1 MHNMSSPGACPGICN
16 SGWRRAEAARLND
29 GTLHE
34 HTPRAGDPVW
44 CQPCARHL
52 HTELGALPHLA
63 ARLLLEIENATSNGS
78 EHVSGSRE
86 RPIHS
91 REKYSFAI
99 DDIDGVLDDW
109 ATAVWEERHL
119 TAQRPARQGPRISAS
134 TTVLITHFDWL
145 IAEHP
150 NPEASELFGLEI
162 RRVHARASRLTHIS
176 DVRPERCDGVAC
188 PKCDLMMLEHDLDWQ
203 GRATGRIACRNCEAL
218 LSMAEYERW
227 TKMLSAPLR
236 GRAA

>member
-1 MHNMSSPGACPGICN
+1 MNNVPLACPGPC
-16 SGWRRAEAARLND
+16 SSAWRRAEADRLTKGVQHD
-29 GTLHE
+29 L
-34 HTPRAGDPVW
+34 TPRAGDPVW
-44 CQPCARHL
+44 CGPCARHL

-63 ARLLLEIENATSNGS
+63 ARLLLEMENATSSGG

-134 TTVLITHFDWL
+134 TALLVTHFEWL

-150 NPEASELFGLEI
+150 NPEASELFGLEV
-162 RRVHARASRLTHIS
+162 RRVHRHATTLTHTS
-176 DVRPERCDGVAC
+176 DVRPERCDGVIC
-188 PKCDLMMLEHDLDWQ
+188 PRCDVMSLEHELDWQ
-203 GRATGRIACRNCEAL
+203 GRATGYIACRSCGTL
-218 LSMAEYERW
+218 LSAAEYERW
-227 TKMLSAPLR
+227 LKMLSAPLR
-236 GRAA
+236 GRLAA